1 MSAPCGLDLKARSA
15 PTGQK
20 CCCGWLR
27 RAGLAGSLFF
37 LIKGLLWIL
46 VPAALAWFGG

>member
-1 MSAPCGLDLKARSA
+1 MNTPSGTDMKPRLD
-15 PTGQK
+15 
-20 CCCGWLR
+20 WLR

-37 LIKGLLWIL
+37 LVKGLLWIL

>member
-1 MSAPCGLDLKARSA
+1 VNVPEAASRPAHGH
-15 PTGQK
+15 
-20 CCCGWLR
+20 WLR

-46 VPAALAWFGG
+46 VPATLAWLGN